1 MNGYGYGGYN
11 GYGGFGNYGDDD
23 GAGSG
28 YGSGTERGRE
38 YRSGSTE
45 AGVESRGAYGAGE
58 ADIAAQVARYSSMT
72 RDELMNELMRSS
84 AGLRA
89 EGKLDI
95 GRLEEFCRLAAP
107 YLDAEQVA
115 RMREIIDLLR

>member
-38 YRSGSTE
+38 YRSGITE

-58 ADIAAQVARYSSMT
+58 ADIAAKVARYSSMT

>member
-1 MNGYGYGGYN
+1 
-11 GYGGFGNYGDDD
+11 
-23 GAGSG
+23 
-28 YGSGTERGRE
+28 
-38 YRSGSTE
+38 
-45 AGVESRGAYGAGE
+45 
-58 ADIAAQVARYSSMT
+58 MT

>member
-45 AGVESRGAYGAGE
+45 AGVESRGVYGAGE
-58 ADIAAQVARYSSMT
+58 ADIAAKVARYSSMT